1 MLFNR
6 DPTQNI
12 SCLRIRRLTVN
23 TMPHKRQMNPVDLS
37 VSGIQGDLRE
47 VLNSLIFPQAFLI
60 FFFFFTLYILLLFQL
75 RGSAISYMLELTA
88 TELRSNGVFLL
99 SVKGR

>member
-1 MLFNR
+1 MLFNC

-60 FFFFFTLYILLLFQL
+60 FFFFYPLHFAAIPVKRFCYQLYA
-75 RGSAISYMLELTA
+75 GA
-88 TELRSNGVFLL
+88 
-99 SVKGR
+99 